1 MFVENVV
8 YVFKQIIGDALQ
20 TGYFIHTMLV
30 CRILIGGVMV
40 DMLVSQVVDRGFEPR
55 YGQTK
60 DYKIVIYCFS
70 AKHTALRN
78 RSNDWLARNQDN
90 MSEWGDLSIRGLLSL
105 RYKQSN

>member
-40 DMLVSQVVDRGFEPR
+40 DKLVLKVVDRDSSHSMVKPKTIKLLF
-55 YGQTK
+55 
-60 DYKIVIYCFS
+60 IAS
-70 AKHTALRN
+70 
-78 RSNDWLARNQDN
+78 
-90 MSEWGDLSIRGLLSL
+90 LLSTQ
-105 RYKQSN
+105 R